1 MLSTSSVILGG
12 HFMPRPAVR
21 KNCATR
27 AIFWVEAV
35 DPCHHASADRTS
47 PTVQFDVLQARAGV
61 ARPAV
66 CVHQSDPNNSTSLT
80 SFAALTRSRYTQT
93 IDSRPGFLG
102 PGLWSRFL
110 GPAPVVVSGTGFGP
124 GFWDRK

>member
-93 IDSRPGFLG
+93 IDSRPGF
-102 PGLWSRFL
+102 WDR
-110 GPAPVVVSGTGFGP
+110 AYGP
-124 GFWDRK
+124 GFWDRHRSWFLGPVSVLVSGTG